1 LTQIDP
7 KSAKIFKH
15 FPASSLQSMTQALL
29 DWYLPQRVPHPW
41 RVLWESKRSP
51 WSVWVSEVMLQQ
63 TVIAAVT
70 PKYTQFMERFPTV
83 ESFAKADEESIRPF
97 VSGLGYYRRFA
108 LLHKGSNLVSKSGF
122 PRSRKEWLGVA
133 GVGAYTSAAL
143 ASITLDEPVGV
154 VDGNVERVLARV
166 FNIKEVVATNSWK
179 AVFSTFMSKLTE
191 FGKPG
196 DVNQAV
202 MELGQTLCR
211 IKSPRCDQ
219 CPVSMSC
226 QAFLQGTQS
235 ECPKPKPAKE
245 FVNLSLVATCH
256 SDGDRIFLVKRN
268 EDSLFLKGTIGFP
281 FKEGQKK
288 LLPSTPSIKHSI
300 TKYKI
305 TASLFHSP
313 SAPKAEG
320 LWVKRSE
327 LNNFLLTSLDQKIWR
342 LAQKKLKPISS
353 K

>member
-1 LTQIDP
+1 
-7 KSAKIFKH
+7 
-15 FPASSLQSMTQALL
+15 
-29 DWYLPQRVPHPW
+29 
-41 RVLWESKRSP
+41 
-51 WSVWVSEVMLQQ
+51 
-63 TVIAAVT
+63 
-70 PKYTQFMERFPTV
+70 MERFPTV
-83 ESFAKADEESIRPF
+83 ESFAKADEERIRPY
-97 VSGLGYYRRFA
+97 VAGLGYYRRFS
-108 LLHKGSNLVSKSGF
+108 LLHKGSTLVSKSGF

-191 FGKPG
+191 LGKPG

-219 CPVSMSC
+219 CPISMSC

-245 FVNLSLVATCH
+245 F
-256 SDGDRIFLVKRN
+256 
-268 EDSLFLKGTIGFP
+268 
-281 FKEGQKK
+281 
-288 LLPSTPSIKHSI
+288 
-300 TKYKI
+300 
-305 TASLFHSP
+305 
-313 SAPKAEG
+313 
-320 LWVKRSE
+320 
-327 LNNFLLTSLDQKIWR
+327 
-342 LAQKKLKPISS
+342 
-353 K
+353 